1 MPCVKKKSNCILI
14 DFILDCLRQYLFVDT
29 KITDSDETK
38 ELTQPEFGIRHR
50 LIPEQSDDNFDY
62 RLTHRISQK

>member
-38 ELTQPEFGIRHR
+38 ELTQPEFWNKTP
-50 LIPEQSDDNFDY
+50 LNS
-62 RLTHRISQK
+62 